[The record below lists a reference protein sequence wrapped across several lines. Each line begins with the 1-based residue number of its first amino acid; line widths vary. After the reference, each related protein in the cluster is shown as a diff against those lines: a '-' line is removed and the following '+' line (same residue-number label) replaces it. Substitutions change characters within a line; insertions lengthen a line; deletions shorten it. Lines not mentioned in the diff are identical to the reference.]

1 MLARDYAQRGVIK
14 PRQVTDVFGDIGT
27 AMGLERE
34 IVACVGSSSTAAR
47 GTYDW
52 IAELGKHPRNA
63 RFRFLNF
70 GLGGDLSHNVVR
82 RLDAVAATKPDRVIV
97 LIGSNDI
104 LATVFPNFG
113 RFARLFKGSLAEP
126 SPEQFR
132 QNLDHIAI
140 RLRERTK
147 ATIALS
153 SLAPVGEDLRS
164 NDPVQRRLNELFAEY
179 NGIIREV
186 SVAHE
191 TRYLAF
197 YEAFLDHLARSG
209 TTKSFSRLSFP
220 RLYRD
225 YLFREGIQRRSFD
238 DISRMNG
245 WAFHIDGIHLNSRG
259 GEMLVEVVQQF
270 LDS

>member
-1 MLARDYAQRGVIK
+1 
-14 PRQVTDVFGDIGT
+14 
-27 AMGLERE
+27 MGLERE

-52 IAELGKHPRNA
+52 IAELGKRPRNE
-63 RFRFLNF
+63 RFSFRNF
-70 GLGGDLSHNVVR
+70 GVGGDLSHNVVG
-82 RLDAVAATKPDRVIV
+82 RLDAVAAAKPDRVLV

-104 LATVFPNFG
+104 LATVFPNFR
-113 RFARLFKGSLAEP
+113 RFAHLFKGLSGEP
-126 SPEQFR
+126 SAEQFR

-140 RLRERTK
+140 GLRERTK
-147 ATIALS
+147 ATIVLS

-164 NDPVQRRLNELFAEY
+164 SDPAQRRLNELFAQY
-179 NGIIREV
+179 ADIIREV
-186 SVAHE
+186 SVAHQ
-191 TRYLAF
+191 TRYLPF
-197 YEAFLDHLARSG
+197 YEAFLEQLGVSG

-238 DISRMNG
+238 DLSRMNG

-259 GEMLVEVVQQF
+259 GAILVEVVQQF

>member
-1 MLARDYAQRGVIK
+1 MGVE
-14 PRQVTDVFGDIGT
+14 Q
-27 AMGLERE
+27 E

-52 IAELGKHPRNA
+52 IAEVGKRPRNE

-70 GLGGDLSHNVVR
+70 GVGGDLSHNVVS
-82 RLDAVAATKPDRVIV
+82 RLDAVAATTPDRVIV

-104 LATVFPNFG
+104 LATVFPNFR
-113 RFARLFKGSLAEP
+113 RFARAFKGAAGEP

-132 QNLDHIAI
+132 QNLDDIAI
-140 RLRERTK
+140 RLREHTL
-147 ATIALS
+147 ATVALS

-164 NDPVQRRLNELFAEY
+164 RDPVQRRLNELFAQY
-179 NGIIREV
+179 NDIIREV
-186 SVAHE
+186 STAHE
-191 TRYLAF
+191 TRYLPF
-197 YEAFLDHLARSG
+197 YEAFLEHLARSG

-225 YLFREGIQRRSFD
+225 YLFREGIQRCSFD

-259 GEMLVEVVQQF
+259 GAILVDVVQQF

>member
-1 MLARDYAQRGVIK
+1 VVRIK
-14 PRQVTDVFGDIGT
+14 PRQVTEVFGDIGT

-34 IVACVGSSSTAAR
+34 VVACVGSSSTAAR

-52 IAELGKHPRNA
+52 IAELGKRPRNE

-70 GLGGDLSHNVVR
+70 GVGGDLSRNVVR

-104 LATVFPNFG
+104 LATVFPNFR
-113 RFARLFKGSLAEP
+113 RFARLFKGVSGEP

-140 RLRERTK
+140 RLRERTA

-164 NDPVQRRLNELFAEY
+164 SDPVQRRLNELFVRY
-179 NGIIREV
+179 NDIIREV
-186 SVAHE
+186 SIAHE

-197 YEAFLDHLARSG
+197 CEAFLEHLGRSG
-209 TTKSFSRLSFP
+209 TTKSLSRLSFP

-225 YLFREGIQRRSFD
+225 YLFREGIRRRSFD
-238 DISRMNG
+238 DISRTNG

-259 GEMLVEVVQQF
+259 GEILVDVVQQF

>member
-1 MLARDYAQRGVIK
+1 
-14 PRQVTDVFGDIGT
+14 
-27 AMGLERE
+27 MGLERE

-52 IAELGKHPRNA
+52 IAELGKRPRNE

-70 GLGGDLSHNVVR
+70 GAGGDLSHNVVR
-82 RLDAVAATKPDRVIV
+82 RLDAVAATKPHRVIV

-104 LATVFPNFG
+104 LATVFPNFR
-113 RFARLFKGSLAEP
+113 RFARTFKRLSGEP
-126 SPEQFR
+126 SPELFR
-132 QNLDHIAI
+132 QNLEHIAI
-140 RLRERTK
+140 RLRERTT

-164 NDPVQRRLNELFAEY
+164 SDPVQRRLNELFAQY
-179 NGIIREV
+179 NDIICEV
-186 SVAHE
+186 SIAHE

-197 YEAFLDHLARSG
+197 YEAFLQHLGRSG

-245 WAFHIDGIHLNSRG
+245 WAFHVDGIHLNSRG
-259 GEMLVEVVQQF
+259 GEILIDVVQQF

>member
-1 MLARDYAQRGVIK
+1 M
-14 PRQVTDVFGDIGT
+14 TDVFGERG
-27 AMGLERE
+27 AAVARERE

-52 IAELGKHPRNA
+52 IAELGKRPRNE
-63 RFRFLNF
+63 RFSFVNF
-70 GLGGDLSHNVVR
+70 GVGGDLSHNVLR
-82 RLDAVAATKPDRVIV
+82 RLDEVAAAKPDRVIV

-104 LATVFPNFG
+104 LATVFPNFR
-113 RFARLFKGSLAEP
+113 RFARLFKGLSGEP
-126 SPEQFR
+126 SPECFR
-132 QNLDHIAI
+132 QNLEHVVIG
-140 RLRERTK
+140 LRERTT

-153 SLAPVGEDLRS
+153 SLGPVGEDLGS
-164 NDPVQRRLNELFAEY
+164 SDPAQRRLNELFAEY
-179 NGIIREV
+179 RDIIREV
-186 SVAHE
+186 STAQE

-197 YEAFLDHLARSG
+197 YEAFSEHLGRSR
-209 TTKSFSRLSFP
+209 TTKSLRRLSFP

-238 DISRMNG
+238 DISRRNG

-259 GEMLVEVVQQF
+259 GAILVDVVQQF